1 METRKKSGV
10 RRVWDTVL
18 SSPLWGA
25 KETAGEDAYERH
37 CLGLSHKA
45 SRRGIYFYE
54 WSDLETPPLEFETAY
69 DLKAFLDKSGVY
81 YGGVKLGKI
90 MSGEEVHVM
99 CYPHMQSVAVCESKE
114 ALRKELDYYY
124 EGCAYTR
131 MLHKESEEGK

>member
-1 METRKKSGV
+1 MEKRKKSGV
-10 RRVWDTVL
+10 RRVLDTVL

-25 KETAGEDAYERH
+25 KETAGGDDGH
-37 CLGLSHKA
+37 CLGQSHKA

-69 DLKAFLDKSGVY
+69 DLKAFLDKSGLY

-90 MSGEEVHVM
+90 MSGEDIHVM
-99 CYPHMQSVAVCESKE
+99 CYPHMQSVAICESKD

-124 EGCAYTR
+124 EGCAYTE
-131 MLHKESEEGK
+131 MLRKEAEEGK